1 MLSDSGVSSIVK
13 TTFVVTFK
21 SVSKIEDVVL
31 LAVKEYITEMAV
43 QVLIENFTYIH
54 NKKSLKIPKG

>member
-1 MLSDSGVSSIVK
+1 MSIVK

-43 QVLIENFTYIH
+43 QVLIENSTYIH
-54 NKKSLKIPKG
+54 NKKSMKIPKG

>member
-1 MLSDSGVSSIVK
+1 MLSFTDRK
-13 TTFVVTFK
+13 VTSLNCK
-21 SVSKIEDVVL
+21 IEIEDVVL